1 MCSGLPLGHVEV
13 NSYYIIIIIL
23 HFMCTIVLGKQ
34 EQCHT
39 ISLSAPVSLTMVL
52 SPMASLY
59 DWYIHF
65 LIVYYNCF
73 RYNCL
78 CFFQSHF
85 DFSWP
90 PSTHT
95 CDSWLLIFFNFFSV
109 GLKNICQLTAGQ
121 KFPSL
126 QWVIDKFSLITCIN
140 NCIAKWRLSA
150 WDICELP
157 LLAASA

>member
-1 MCSGLPLGHVEV
+1 MQRLIVAF
-13 NSYYIIIIIL
+13 IIIIL
-23 HFMCTIVLGKQ
+23 HFMCSTVLGKQ

-39 ISLSAPVSLTMVL
+39 ILPSAPVSLTILL

-65 LIVYYNCF
+65 WIVSYNCF
-73 RYNCL
+73 CYNCL
-78 CFFQSHF
+78 CFFQSLF

-90 PSTHT
+90 QVMHMRK
-95 CDSWLLIFFNFFSV
+95 SWLLIFFNFFSV

-126 QWVIDKFSLITCIN
+126 QWVIDKFNAITCIN
-140 NCIAKWRLSA
+140 NCITKWRLSA
-150 WDICELP
+150 WDIQELP

>member
-1 MCSGLPLGHVEV
+1 MCSGLPLGHAEV
-13 NSYYIIIIIL
+13 NSCFHHHHFTLYVQYCFRKARTMSYY
-23 HFMCTIVLGKQ
+23 FT
-34 EQCHT
+34 
-39 ISLSAPVSLTMVL
+39 VSSSITNNFVITL
-52 SPMASLY
+52 ASLY

-65 LIVYYNCF
+65 LIVSYNCF
-73 RYNCL
+73 CYNCL

-90 PSTHT
+90 QVMHT
-95 CDSWLLIFFNFFSV
+95 RKSWLLIFFNFFSV

-126 QWVIDKFSLITCIN
+126 QWVIDKFNSITCIN
-140 NCIAKWRLSA
+140 NCITKWRLSA
-150 WDICELP
+150 WDIQELP